1 MAPLL
6 VRLRR
11 RRMLQFNF
19 KRVRKIPLL
28 AEWKAMHA
36 FVLRYGSLVAS
47 KPS

>member
-11 RRMLQFNF
+11 RRLLRFNF
-19 KRVRKIPLL
+19 KRFRKIPLL
-28 AEWKAMHA
+28 SEWKAMHA
-36 FVLRYGSLVAS
+36 FVLHMGRLVAS

>member
-11 RRMLQFNF
+11 RRLLRFNF
-19 KRVRKIPLL
+19 KRSRKIPLL
-28 AEWKAMHA
+28 SEWKAMRA